1 MNRRDFLLKS
11 AGLLFGAFFPFNF
24 FSKAMALE
32 KPFENGSPKP
42 RIALIIDDIGDSIE
56 RARQFLR
63 INAPITF
70 SILPCLP
77 HSFHLAG
84 EIHDSGHEVM
94 LHQPMEPYHA
104 GYFNPGP
111 GAVYVSDN
119 ENRIKEIVEENIYSI
134 PHAAGVNNHMGSRFT
149 ECKEKLKAALFVTGQ
164 KRLFFVDSRTSSNSI
179 AYQTAMDLNIPATAR
194 NVFIDNVRNTTAIL
208 KQLYKLTS
216 HAVEYG
222 CAVGIGHP
230 HPETVQAVKCFF
242 THMENFH
249 VSPVYVSELL
259 K

>member
-1 MNRRDFLLKS
+1 
-11 AGLLFGAFFPFNF
+11 
-24 FSKAMALE
+24 MALE
-32 KPFENGSPKP
+32 KSFENGSPKP
-42 RIALIIDDIGDSIE
+42 RIALIIDDIGSSVE
-56 RARQFLR
+56 RARKFLK

-70 SILPCLP
+70 SILPCLS

-84 EIHDSGHEVM
+84 EIHDSGHQVM

-104 GYFNPGP
+104 GYFDPGP
-111 GAVYVSDN
+111 GAVYVNDDAK
-119 ENRIKEIVEENIYSI
+119 RIKEIVEENIYSI

-149 ECKEKLKAALFVTGQ
+149 ESKDKLKAALDVTRR
-164 KRLFFVDSRTSSNSI
+164 KNLFFVDSRTSSNSV
-179 AYQTAMDLNIPATAR
+179 AYKTALDLNIPATAR
-194 NVFIDNVRNTTAIL
+194 NVFIDNVRNTTAIV

-216 HAVEYG
+216 HAVKYG

-242 THMENFH
+242 THMENCH
-249 VSPVYVSELL
+249 VLPVYVSELL